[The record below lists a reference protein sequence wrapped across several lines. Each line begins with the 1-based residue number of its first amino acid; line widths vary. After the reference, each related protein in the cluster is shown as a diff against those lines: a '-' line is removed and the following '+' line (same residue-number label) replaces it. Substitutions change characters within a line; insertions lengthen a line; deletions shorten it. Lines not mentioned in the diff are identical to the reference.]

1 MNVSADALLL
11 SAAAAALT
19 GVLGAVIVLALAR
32 VRIALAAVAAPLV
45 VVLSVGVGVLVGA
58 ASMLLTPA
66 DMTGLLLVLLA
77 SVPAALA
84 AGVVIAA
91 RIQSAARTAERAAA
105 AAETERRVEGQRRD
119 LVAWISHDLRTPLA
133 GIQATAEGI
142 RDGVLT
148 DTGTAATAIQRNAL
162 RMSDMVDDLL
172 TLSRLQAPS
181 VALER
186 TEIDIGDLVSDTVAT
201 LRPLAAAGGVEL
213 TGGAQTG
220 VRARVAARELRRAV
234 ANLVSNGIRHSPAG
248 STVRTTVELRDH
260 TVVVSVAD
268 ACGGIAPPDLPH
280 VFETGWRGT
289 TARQPD
295 AGAGLGLAIVRSVA
309 DAHRGTATV
318 RNAGGG
324 CVFELSLPVAP
335 PRQTPAAVEV

>member
-1 MNVSADALLL
+1 VNVSGGALLL
-11 SAAAAALT
+11 SASAAAVT
-19 GVLGAVIVLALAR
+19 GVLGAALVLALAR
-32 VRIALAAVAAPLV
+32 LRIALAAVTAPLV
-45 VVLSVGVGVLVGA
+45 VVLSVAVGVLVGA

-66 DMTGLLLVLLA
+66 DLAGLLLVVLA

-91 RIQSAARTAERAAA
+91 RIQSTARAAERAAA

-133 GIQATAEGI
+133 GIRATAEGI
-142 RDGVLT
+142 HDGVLS
-148 DTGTAATAIQRNAL
+148 DTEAAVTAIQRNAQ

-181 VALER
+181 VALDR
-186 TEIDIGDLVSDTVAT
+186 SDVDIGDLVSDTVAT

-213 TGGAQTG
+213 TGGAETG
-220 VRARVAARELRRAV
+220 IRARVAAAELRRAV

-248 STVRTTVELRDH
+248 ATVETTVELREDS
-260 TVVVSVAD
+260 VVVAVAD
-268 ACGGIAPPDLPH
+268 ACGGIPPAELLH

-295 AGAGLGLAIVRSVA
+295 AGAGLGLAIVRGVA

-318 RNAGGG
+318 RNAARG
-324 CVFELSLPVAP
+324 CVFELSLPVA
-335 PRQTPAAVEV
+335 AASRTV